1 MGWRYPKHDIQTG
14 YAADNEALNENFHGV
29 IDEVSGSID
38 EHNINTDIPVITRGQ
53 LAADAA
59 FVLHR
64 SAPSLVPNPTDY
76 INQTHW
82 SRGKISA
89 AEGWQTYNVDGLKMK
104 FEATGGTT
112 WLCASAQITA
122 SEGKPSFFQKGFGY
136 NVALMLDGVIIYDSL
151 LGSGDTDTDF
161 YMGYQQR
168 GARLIP
174 SSKNDLSVPQC
185 GGGLSGAQLPV
196 CVDAVVE
203 LSPGVHVLELAVMNI
218 KGRMRQSASNS
229 ATFLTGYEMFA
240 LEMLR

>member
-14 YAADNEALNENFHGV
+14 YAADNEALNENFHNV
-29 IDEVSGSID
+29 IDEVSGSIN
-38 EHNINTDIPVITRGQ
+38 EHNINTDIPVITRAK
-53 LAADAA
+53 LAENAA

-64 SAPSLVPNPTDY
+64 SVPSLIPNPTDY
-76 INQTHW
+76 SGQSNW

-89 AEGWQTYNVDGLKMK
+89 AEGWQTYNIDGLRMK

-122 SEGKPSFFQKGFGY
+122 SEGKASFFQKGYGY
-136 NVALMLDGVIIYDSL
+136 NVALMLDGVVVYDSL

-168 GARLIP
+168 GSKLNIAA
-174 SSKNDLSVPQC
+174 KNDLSIPQC
-185 GGGLSGAQLPV
+185 GGGLSAAQLPI
-196 CVDAVVE
+196 CVDAIIE
-203 LSPGVHVLELAVMNI
+203 LSPGEHVIELAIMNI
-218 KGRMRQSASNS
+218 KGRMRTSASAP